1 MTELDEIRD
10 SLEGVVPGVVSTCA
24 PDGTPNVCYISQV
37 EYVDR
42 EHVALSFQ
50 FFNKTRQNVLANPH
64 AVAAVMDPESAAVHR
79 LYLGYLRTETAGP
92 VFERMRAKLASI
104 ANATGMAEVFRLR
117 GADIYRVERIEPMP
131 GKVLPKASRRRGL
144 SALRACSDALSRAKD
159 LGQLIDG
166 LLEGLA
172 AHFGIEHAMVL
183 AIDRAGGRFYALASR
198 GYGDSGVGAEI
209 PLDVGAVGIAASARV
224 PIRLAHAAA
233 DYAYVRAIRE
243 TAAKDPLWASRLELA
258 IPFPGLP
265 DPHSQLAVPI
275 EIDGNVLGV
284 LYVESAEQRRF
295 SHEDEDALVTLAR
308 QLGLS
313 MRGYDVEEAVPPSA
327 GPTPSVGRPL
337 VVKYFPENGSIFCD
351 EEYLIRGVAGA
362 ILWKL
367 LGHHLREG
375 RSEFSN
381 RELRLDRALGL
392 PEIADNLEARLLLLE
407 RRLQDKQTGLTL
419 RRTERGRFSLLVN
432 RSVTLSELGSS
443 R

>member
-1 MTELDEIRD
+1 MTELDELRD
-10 SLEGVVPGVVSTCA
+10 SLEGVLPGVISTCA

-37 EYVDR
+37 EYVDP

-64 AVAAVMDPESAAVHR
+64 AVVAVIDPESAAVHR
-79 LYLGYLRTETAGP
+79 LYLAYLRTETAGP

-117 GADIYRVERIEPMP
+117 GADIYRLERIEAMP
-131 GKVLPKASRRRGL
+131 GRALKKSGRRRGL
-144 SALRACSDALSRAKD
+144 SALRACSDALGRAKD
-159 LGQLIDG
+159 LGQLIDA

-172 AHFGIEHAMVL
+172 CHFGIEHAMVL
-183 AIDRAGGRFYALASR
+183 AIDRAGGRFYTLASR
-198 GYGDSGVGAEI
+198 GYGSSGVGAEI
-209 PLDVGAVGIAASARV
+209 PLDAGTVGIAASACV

-243 TAAKDPLWASRLELA
+243 TAAKDPLWASRLELE

-265 DPHSQLAVPI
+265 APHSQLAVPI
-275 EIDGNVLGV
+275 EVDGTVLGV

-313 MRGYDVEEAVPPSA
+313 MRGYDIEEAVPPST
-327 GPTPSVGRPL
+327 GPAPSVGRPL
-337 VVKYFPENGSIFCD
+337 TVKYFAANGSIFCD

-367 LGHHLREG
+367 LGHYLREG

-381 RELRLDRALGL
+381 RELRLDRSLGL

-407 RRLQDKQTGLTL
+407 RRLQDKDTGILL

-432 RSVTLSELGSS
+432 RSVTLLEQH
-443 R
+443 

>member
-1 MTELDEIRD
+1 VTQLDELRD
-10 SLEGVVPGVVSTCA
+10 SLEGVMPGVISTCA

-37 EYVDR
+37 EYVDP

-64 AVAAVMDPESAAVHR
+64 AVVAVIDPESAAVHR
-79 LYLGYLRTETAGP
+79 LYLAYQRTETAGP

-117 GADIYRVERIEPMP
+117 GADIYRLERIEAMP
-131 GKVLPKASRRRGL
+131 GRSLAKAGRRRGL
-144 SALRACSDALSRAKD
+144 SALRACSDALGRAKD
-159 LGQLIDG
+159 LGQLIDA

-172 AHFGIEHAMVL
+172 CHFGIEHAMVL
-183 AIDRAGGRFYALASR
+183 AIDRAGGRFYTLASR
-198 GYGDSGVGAEI
+198 GYGSSGVGAEI
-209 PLDVGAVGIAASARV
+209 PLDAGTVGIAAAARV

-243 TAAKDPLWASRLELA
+243 TAAKDPLWASRLELE

-265 DPHSQLAVPI
+265 APHSQLAVPI
-275 EIDGNVLGV
+275 EVDGTVLGV

-313 MRGYDVEEAVPPSA
+313 MRGYDIDEAVPPST
-327 GPTPSVGRPL
+327 GPAPSVGRPL
-337 VVKYFPENGSIFCD
+337 TVKYFAENGSVFCD

-367 LGHHLREG
+367 LGHYLREG

-407 RRLQDKQTGLTL
+407 RRLQDKDVGILL

-432 RSVTLSELGSS
+432 RSVTLLERPS
-443 R
+443 